1 MVFQQYDVAPYAAGN
16 PVVAV
21 PKRCINK

>member
-1 MVFQQYDVAPYAAGN
+1 MVFQQYDVAPYVAGT

-21 PKRCINK
+21 PKTVYQ